1 MNTFANSAKDLADS
15 VRHMV
20 DEADQFLKVAAES
33 GDAKLDSVRGKLV
46 EQVRRMR
53 TSLTIWTAR
62 PLIKHVELPGGPT
75 MSSTRVPTRP
85 STGCAHLLPRRD
97 SEGPSQFESFEAAAQ
112 AFDKI

>member
-1 MNTFANSAKDLADS
+1 MNTFTNSTKDLADS

-53 TSLTIWTAR
+53 TSLDDLESQTAHQAR
-62 PLIKHVELPGGPT
+62 RAARRADHV
-75 MSSTRVPTRP
+75 VH
-85 STGCAHLLPRRD
+85 AHPYQAI
-97 SEGPSQFESFEAAAQ
+97 GIAAALGLLVGLLGSGR
-112 AFDKI
+112 